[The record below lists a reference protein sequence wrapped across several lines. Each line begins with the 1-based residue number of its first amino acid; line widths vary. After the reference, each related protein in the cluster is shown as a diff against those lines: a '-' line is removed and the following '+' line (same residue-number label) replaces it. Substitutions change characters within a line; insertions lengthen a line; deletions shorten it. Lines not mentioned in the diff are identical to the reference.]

1 MVPKYN
7 LFFHSNQ
14 LPETFEEGE
23 KEIAALKA
31 WRESFEESVVNPG
44 SILKQSLIVTSET
57 VETVTPGETLSAYAE
72 IEARN
77 KNDAVEIAK
86 SWPIL
91 DSGFVVISEIVDIEL
106 D

>member
-1 MVPKYN
+1 MPKYN
-7 LFFHSNQ
+7 LFFHSKQ

-23 KEIAALKA
+23 KDLAALKA
-31 WRESFEESVVNPG
+31 WSKSFDKFVVNPG
-44 SILKQSLIVTSET
+44 SVLKQSLIVTSDN

-77 KNDAVEIAK
+77 KDEAVKIAK

-91 DSGFVVISEIVDIEL
+91 DSGFVLISEVVDMEL